1 MFNTDRE
8 ERDRRER
15 NRNGARNDA
24 EHSDDDAESQKTEIS
39 TTTNDQDIYGDA
51 KPQVARNIRDDGRR
65 RNRPSKQSANA
76 EADYLSMSST
86 QMRNHLETIE
96 NLVEENNQMK
106 EQVGQRIKETHHH
119 QFLANEYQSVMQEQV
134 HKANQYKQIMLQTQA
149 TYRSSS
155 MFSSEKNDKM

>member
-1 MFNTDRE
+1 MQTKLNYLKKLNQSLTKENIKLRESIKYCPGCRVELMFNTDRE

-24 EHSDDDAESQKTEIS
+24 EHSDDDTESQKTEIS

-51 KPQVARNIRDDGRR
+51 KPQLARNVRDNGRR

-106 EQVGQRIKETHHH
+106 E
-119 QFLANEYQSVMQEQV
+119 
-134 HKANQYKQIMLQTQA
+134 
-149 TYRSSS
+149 
-155 MFSSEKNDKM
+155 

>member
-1 MFNTDRE
+1 MQTKLNYLKKLNQSLTKENIKLRESIKYCPGCKVELMFNTDRE

-51 KPQVARNIRDDGRR
+51 KPQVARNIRNDGRR

-119 QFLANEYQSVMQEQV
+119 QFLANEY
-134 HKANQYKQIMLQTQA
+134 
-149 TYRSSS
+149 
-155 MFSSEKNDKM
+155 

>member
-1 MFNTDRE
+1 MQTKLNYLKKLNQSLTKENIKLRESIKYCPGCKVELMFNTDRE

-106 EQVGQRIKETHHH
+106 EQVGVRIKETHHH
-119 QFLANEYQSVMQEQV
+119 QFLANEY
-134 HKANQYKQIMLQTQA
+134 
-149 TYRSSS
+149 
-155 MFSSEKNDKM
+155 